1 MTQLQQVEDFL
12 KTHPLSQQQQEA
24 AKLTVKEMLKYQ
36 INNEIKRE
44 IKKLRGS
51 KMMEVRN
58 QELRIIN

>member
-36 INNEIKRE
+36 INKEIKRE
-44 IKKLRGS
+44 IKKLKER
-51 KMMEVRN
+51 
-58 QELRIIN
+58 L